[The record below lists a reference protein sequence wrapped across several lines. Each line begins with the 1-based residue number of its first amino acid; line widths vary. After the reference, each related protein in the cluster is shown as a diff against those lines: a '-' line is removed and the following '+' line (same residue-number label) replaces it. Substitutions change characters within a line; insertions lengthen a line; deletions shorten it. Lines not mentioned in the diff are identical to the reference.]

1 MTADSLLLI
10 SAVLALLGSL
20 TILAAMIGLV
30 RLPDVYCRAHALGKG
45 LTLGLGV
52 LFVSLWIDLGL
63 GNTGLKIL
71 AAILFQF
78 ITLPVASHLLA
89 RLSLE
94 KRLPRA
100 GDLTIP
106 KDRRRRPPSPRTSPP
121 SPGNQ

>member
-1 MTADSLLLI
+1 MIADGWLVVS
-10 SAVLALLGSL
+10 ALLAFIGSL
-20 TILAAMIGLV
+20 TILASMIGLV
-30 RLPDVYCRAHALGKG
+30 RLPDVFCRAHALGKG

-52 LFVSLWIDLGL
+52 LFVSLWIDLGMA
-63 GNTGLKIL
+63 NTGLKIV

-100 GDLTIP
+100 GDPTIP
-106 KDRRRRPPSPRTSPP
+106 PDERRTRTAR
-121 SPGNQ
+121 